1 MLQPYLGRVDT
12 AFGLK
17 DAANDTQGL
26 MRASSIY
33 LREDGGVGTVSQV
46 DLRV

>member
-1 MLQPYLGRVDT
+1 
-12 AFGLK
+12 
-17 DAANDTQGL
+17 

-33 LREDGGVGTVSQV
+33 LREDGRVGTVSQV